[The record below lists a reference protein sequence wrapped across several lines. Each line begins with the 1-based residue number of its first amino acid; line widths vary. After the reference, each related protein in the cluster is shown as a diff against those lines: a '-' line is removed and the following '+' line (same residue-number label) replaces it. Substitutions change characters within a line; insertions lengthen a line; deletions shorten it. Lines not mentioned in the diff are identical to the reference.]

1 MTDALNKIN
10 RQIQNNKVGGSGQN
24 TGIRPTGPQS
34 AGSPGGI
41 GGIQGPSFQD
51 VLGRMQQGQEVKFS
65 KHASQRLQ
73 SRDINLSQ
81 EDMAKIDGALKK
93 AEAKGIKDA
102 LILMQDKVFIA
113 NVKSR
118 TIITASTETDLKD
131 NVFTQI
137 DGAVII

>member
-1 MTDALNKIN
+1 MTDVINKIN
-10 RQIQNNKVGGSGQN
+10 RQIQSNKIGGSTST
-24 TGIRPTGPQS
+24 TGMNSSGVGTKVPVQ
-34 AGSPGGI
+34 
-41 GGIQGPSFQD
+41 QGPSFQD

-73 SRDINLSQ
+73 ARDIALSADDIQ
-81 EDMAKIDGALKK
+81 KIDGALKK
-93 AEAKGIKDA
+93 AESKGIKDA

-118 TIITASTETDLKD
+118 TIITASTEADLKD
-131 NVFTQI
+131 NVFSQI